1 METDALIQTL
11 ARDPQIKGPR
21 MQAWLAISIA
31 AALAYSV
38 LAILV
43 VAGARLDFMEHLPW
57 VAGKAGLSLLF
68 VLASVPL
75 LLRLARPG
83 GDAGAWFA
91 TLGALLVGCLMLVV
105 GSLTSMPESER
116 MFALTGGTFPVCAVI
131 IPTMA
136 APTAAGLFLWLRKQ
150 APTRPAL
157 AGMTAGI
164 LASAL
169 AAMAYALT
177 CPVDSA
183 AFVATWYPLAIM
195 VRAAIGALVGRFA
208 VTPVALRRV
217 IGSEQAS
224 GLADMSQPNRF
235 GAGRTKRHWATDR
248 TLPTHRGA
256 PFAFPAPGRADTQP
270 PLCLC

>member
-11 ARDPQIKGPR
+11 ARDPKVKGPA

-43 VAGARLDFMEHLPW
+43 VAGARLHFMEHLSW

-68 VLASVPL
+68 ALTSAPL

-83 GDAGAWFA
+83 RSPGVWPA
-91 TLGALLVGCLMLVV
+91 LVGALLLGCAMLVV
-105 GSLTSMPESER
+105 GSLTSMPEGER
-116 MFALTGGTFPVCAVI
+116 MFALTGGTFPICALI

-136 APTAAGLFLWLRKQ
+136 TPTAAVLFLWLRKQ

-157 AGMTAGI
+157 AGMAAGI

-169 AAMAYALT
+169 AAIAYALT

-183 AFVATWYPLAIM
+183 AFVATWYPLAITAC
-195 VRAAIGALVGRFA
+195 AAIGALAGRF
-208 VTPVALRRV
+208 TLR
-217 IGSEQAS
+217 
-224 GLADMSQPNRF
+224 
-235 GAGRTKRHWATDR
+235 W
-248 TLPTHRGA
+248 
-256 PFAFPAPGRADTQP
+256 
-270 PLCLC
+270 

>member
-11 ARDPQIKGPR
+11 ARDPKVKGLP
-21 MQAWLAISIA
+21 MQTWLAISIA
-31 AALAYSV
+31 AALTYSI

-43 VAGARLDFMEHLPW
+43 VAGPRLGFMEHLPW

-68 VLASVPL
+68 ALTSVPL

-83 GDAGAWFA
+83 RDAGVWLAA
-91 TLGALLVGCLMLVV
+91 LGALLVGCAMLVV
-105 GSLTSMPESER
+105 GSLTSMPEDER
-116 MFALTGGTFPVCAVI
+116 MFAFTGGAFPVCAVI

-136 APTAAGLFLWLRKQ
+136 APTAAVLFLWLRKQ

-157 AGMTAGI
+157 AGMAAGF

-195 VRAAIGALVGRFA
+195 VCAAVGALVGRFA
-208 VTPVALRRV
+208 LR
-217 IGSEQAS
+217 
-224 GLADMSQPNRF
+224 
-235 GAGRTKRHWATDR
+235 W
-248 TLPTHRGA
+248 
-256 PFAFPAPGRADTQP
+256 
-270 PLCLC
+270 

>member
-11 ARDPQIKGPR
+11 ARDPKISGPR
-21 MQAWLAISIA
+21 MQTWLAISIMV
-31 AALAYSV
+31 ALAYSV

-57 VAGKAGLSLLF
+57 VAGKAGLSLMF
-68 VLASVPL
+68 ALACVPL

-83 GDAGAWFA
+83 RDAGVWLAA
-91 TLGALLVGCLMLVV
+91 LGALLVGCVMLVV

-116 MFALTGGTFPVCAVI
+116 AFALTGGAFPVCAVI

-157 AGMTAGI
+157 AGMAAGI

-183 AFVATWYPLAIM
+183 AFVATWYPLAITAC
-195 VRAAIGALVGRFA
+195 AAIGALVGRFA
-208 VTPVALRRV
+208 LR
-217 IGSEQAS
+217 
-224 GLADMSQPNRF
+224 
-235 GAGRTKRHWATDR
+235 W
-248 TLPTHRGA
+248 
-256 PFAFPAPGRADTQP
+256 
-270 PLCLC
+270 